1 MELIELLTEDMIK
14 TGIESTNK
22 REVIEELLDLMVA
35 EHELRVIHRH
45 QALEEIMKR
54 ETAYSTGIGCGVAMP
69 HARLSF
75 ISEPVTAMGICRD
88 GIDFQSIDGLPVKVV
103 ILLLTPADSHDE
115 HLKTIANIA
124 HLMSRKRLPSRLAGA
139 ATPNEIMEILEE
151 EGEA

>member
-1 MELIELLTEDMIK
+1 MELMELLTEDMIR

-35 EHELRVIHRH
+35 KHELRVIHRH
-45 QALEEIMKR
+45 QVLEEIMKR
-54 ETAYSTGIGCGVAMP
+54 ENAYSTGIGNGVAMP

-75 ISEPVTAMGICRD
+75 ISDPVTAFGVCRD
-88 GIDFQSIDGLPVKVV
+88 GVDFQSIDGLPVKVV

-124 HLMSRKRLPSRLAGA
+124 HLMSRRKLPGRLAASSSA
-139 ATPNEIMEILEE
+139 AEVMEILEE
-151 EGEA
+151 ESEA